1 MGPQQ
6 STETAVPIH
15 GAQEAQSSQ
24 TQAGAV
30 QTGADLLNT
39 MAMQRQQKLYQAQDA
54 INHEISKTIDAAATP
69 VPVSGTSAVTKPE
82 LHSWSGVPT
91 DYSPRYSS
99 RGANQ
104 QAVGNVARGAAS
116 IVGAFITKHQNDQ
129 QKSLAVDIER
139 IMEAHQGIETARQAL
154 QQNPQDANA
163 KAAIQKNQDI
173 INAMLNDP
181 KKRKQIGKAFDV
193 NFVDPSQNNKPEH
206 AALKDAISS
215 YSEQLEKKLPTQMGP
230 NQVAQQ
236 KLGQLTELSKTIDEQ
251 IRAVSMDKTAS
262 LYERAL
268 EHQDNLD
275 LKNRELAA
283 KTSHWA
289 DQLSQR
295 ASQFDSRM
303 KMMRDNAQLL
313 SDTRLKVADKQV
325 QGRLAAVNAAIKGR
339 IDYLQRS
346 STTRI
351 GQLKANYD
359 LIKIAQTGLNQL
371 TTQILQAQ
379 TLYNSKGASD
389 QDKQQLQKYI
399 NSQEAMQEEYRQMIN
414 GAMQKAS
421 ELQAAGGDEN
431 NGSGS
436 DNSGPSINNS
446 DDITIPEPIAPV
458 RPSQQGKTDQQGSG
472 SSQSAASSSSP
483 KVQTSGPTDDKSAPS
498 VDELVKRIKGA

>member
-1 MGPQQ
+1 
-6 STETAVPIH
+6 
-15 GAQEAQSSQ
+15 
-24 TQAGAV
+24 
-30 QTGADLLNT
+30 
-39 MAMQRQQKLYQAQDA
+39 MQRQQKLYQAQDA
-54 INHEISKTIDAAATP
+54 INHEISKTIDAASTP
-69 VPVSGTSAVTKPE
+69 VPVSGTSAVIKPE

-91 DYSPRYSS
+91 DYSSRYSS

-129 QKSLAVDIER
+129 QKALAVDIER

-181 KKRKQIGKAFDV
+181 KKRKQIGKAFDI

-206 AALKDAISS
+206 AALKDAITS
-215 YSEQLEKKLPTQMGP
+215 YSDQLEKKMPTQMGP

-236 KLGQLTELSKTIDEQ
+236 KLGQLTQLSKTIDDQ

-262 LYERAL
+262 LEERLL
-268 EHQDNLD
+268 EHQDKMALD
-275 LKNRELAA
+275 VQKEQD
-283 KTSHWA
+283 KVQHWG
-289 DQLSQR
+289 DQLAQR
-295 ASQFDSRM
+295 ASQFDTRM
-303 KMMRDNAQLL
+303 KTMRDIAAANN
-313 SDTRLKVADKQV
+313 DTRLKGIDKQV
-325 QGRLAAVNAAIKGR
+325 QGRLAAVNAAIRGR

-346 STTRI
+346 STTRL
-351 GQLKANYD
+351 GRLKANFD
-359 LIKIAQTGLNQL
+359 LIRIAQTGLNQL

-399 NSQEAMQEEYRQMIN
+399 NSQEAMQEEYRQMIDS
-414 GAMQKAS
+414 AMQKAS
-421 ELQAAGGDEN
+421 ELQAEGGDEN
-431 NGSGS
+431 NATGTDNNDSGS
-436 DNSGPSINNS
+436 TSGS
-446 DDITIPEPIAPV
+446 DITIPEPIAPV
-458 RPSQQGKTDQQGSG
+458 RPSQQGKTDQQNSG
-472 SSQSAASSSSP
+472 SSQPAASSSSP